1 MVGGID
7 RLTGYRAAL
16 RGTRNRSH
24 MAIGDFTRESGV
36 VAMRQLLEDEP
47 RLDAVFAASDL
58 MADGA
63 MRSLRHAGRRVPDD
77 VAVVGFD
84 DIEIARYTEPPLTT
98 VRQPII
104 EMGAEM
110 VRLIL
115 RLSAGEDTGPSVVLP
130 TELVIRESA

>member
-1 MVGGID
+1 
-7 RLTGYRAAL
+7 
-16 RGTRNRSH
+16 
-24 MAIGDFTRESGV
+24 
-36 VAMRQLLEDEP
+36 
-47 RLDAVFAASDL
+47 
-58 MADGA
+58 
-63 MRSLRHAGRRVPDD
+63 VPDD

-115 RLSAGEDTGPSVVLP
+115 RLSAGEDSGPSVVLP
-130 TELVIRESA
+130 TELIIRESA